1 MLAVGA
7 EQTGRTGLQSPAS
20 IRSCEVEMKR
30 SDGLCKGI
38 GREDG

>member
-7 EQTGRTGLQSPAS
+7 EQMGRTGLQNPAS
-20 IRSCEVEMKR
+20 IRSCEIEMRR
-30 SDGLCKGI
+30 SDGLRKGI